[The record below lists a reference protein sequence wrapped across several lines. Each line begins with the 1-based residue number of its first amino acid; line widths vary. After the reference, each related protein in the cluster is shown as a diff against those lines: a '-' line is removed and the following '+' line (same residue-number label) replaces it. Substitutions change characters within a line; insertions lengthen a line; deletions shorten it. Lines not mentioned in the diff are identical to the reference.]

1 MYINGSIP
9 KRIVYYHLPEK
20 KIHQGVEWNLDSLNN
35 KENVLPAAVAD
46 PLDPKSINNAQN
58 LLKNYQKIIK
68 IIPKSVEVDNKPIK
82 DVKIFSISRR
92 YSSGLQYKIL
102 IRGYLL
108 DLKEDVLL
116 DALIKE
122 GATNGIL
129 NGEYIWAKIGTN
141 TKLVRIG
148 SELYNMIINF
158 ENKKNMKPI
167 PKKQLQ
173 VGGLYQNKKGEISI
187 YLGPVNTIKLF
198 SNNKKFKF
206 NQKLIKNH
214 MLFCSAYS
222 HDNSKKIKKEFLS
235 SPENYRFLIKKDHSL
250 IEKVDYIDLPA
261 DIVDKVRKIFIKKMK
276 HHIVEYNNKMML
288 PGTSYP
294 MMNSNYLE
302 YLYYN
307 ISKLLNLHQTG
318 SKPVDIF
325 DINKYL
331 AFC

>member
-58 LLKNYQKIIK
+58 LLKNYQKII
-68 IIPKSVEVDNKPIK
+68 PKSIEVDNKPIK

-158 ENKKNMKPI
+158 ENKKI
-167 PKKQLQ
+167 
-173 VGGLYQNKKGEISI
+173 
-187 YLGPVNTIKLF
+187 
-198 SNNKKFKF
+198 
-206 NQKLIKNH
+206 
-214 MLFCSAYS
+214 
-222 HDNSKKIKKEFLS
+222 
-235 SPENYRFLIKKDHSL
+235 
-250 IEKVDYIDLPA
+250 
-261 DIVDKVRKIFIKKMK
+261 
-276 HHIVEYNNKMML
+276 
-288 PGTSYP
+288 
-294 MMNSNYLE
+294 
-302 YLYYN
+302 
-307 ISKLLNLHQTG
+307 
-318 SKPVDIF
+318 
-325 DINKYL
+325 
-331 AFC
+331 